1 MSEDLAPGADAEFE
15 RRLAQGDF
23 SIQRCE
29 DTGKAFFYP
38 REFSPFTGSRNVSW
52 LSCRGDGT
60 VYSTTVIRRK
70 PDQGGDYNIAIVELA
85 EGPRMMSRVEGVPPA
100 EVRIGMR
107 VKARIAEHAGKPLVV
122 FDPA

>member
-1 MSEDLAPGADAEFE
+1 MAEDLARGADAEFE
-15 RRLAQGDF
+15 YRLSEGSF
-23 SIQRCE
+23 SIQRCD
-29 DTGKAFFYP
+29 DTGKFFLYP

-52 LSCRGDGT
+52 QACSGEGA

-70 PDQGGDYNIAIVELA
+70 PDQGGDYNVAIIELA
-85 EGPRMMSRVEGVPPA
+85 EGPRMMSRVEGVPPQ
-100 EVRIGMR
+100 EVRIGMK